1 MLRKS
6 YILFIMSLI
15 SVTCINGLTSSAGPF
30 ELPIVK
36 APAGP
41 FKVKPSSLP
50 SFNFTDSEYALNA
63 LAIPYIKDKRLRK
76 MVASLY
82 WCGTPTVNY
91 VMNRGMP
98 EEQVL
103 KDRAVE
109 IEARWSGPAD
119 KDISPR

>member
-6 YILFIMSLI
+6 YILFIMALI
-15 SVTCINGLTSSAGPF
+15 SVTCINGLTTSAGPF
-30 ELPIVK
+30 ELPVVK

-50 SFNFTDSEYALNA
+50 QLSLMDGEYALNA
-63 LAIPYIKDKRLRK
+63 LAIPYIKDERLRK

-82 WCGTPTVNY
+82 WCGTPTVDY
-91 VMNRGMP
+91 VMKRGMP

>member
-6 YILFIMSLI
+6 YILFIMALI

-41 FKVKPSSLP
+41 IKVKASSLP
-50 SFNFTDSEYALNA
+50 HLSLMDGEYALNA
-63 LAIPYIKDKRLRK
+63 LSIPYIKDEKLRK
-76 MVASLY
+76 MVATFY
-82 WCGTPTVNY
+82 WCGTPTLDY

-98 EEQVL
+98 DEQVL
-103 KDRAVE
+103 KDRAAR
-109 IEARWSGPAD
+109 IEADWSGGAGD
-119 KDISPR
+119 KIPPR